1 MGNWTVVGELGAG
14 KTILSVGKIQE
25 FLNDG
30 KRVASNLDLY
40 LEHLLPYWSKQT
52 YTRLMDY
59 PQLEELKALG
69 FGSDSKREKTFGLL
83 ALDELSMWLNSHNWN
98 AKGRDEFIVFQ
109 RHIRK
114 RHWHTLFI
122 AQDVESIDKQ
132 ARNALVER
140 VVRAGRTDRIKFPIF
155 GSILRLFGFEG
166 NLPQWHIG
174 EVHYGK
180 DPKSKIQD
188 RWKYHGQSLW
198 NAYNTDQEFFPG
210 PRCEIWE
217 SYSREPRLTIDQ
229 DQKGN
234 QQVTATHYTDL
245 FEVEIEGCYTVL
257 SPWHTKGRYLTWQ
270 EKYKKTVTF
279 VILLVVAI
287 FAIFALIYSWQTKPK
302 TLICKKPDS
311 YIFEGKHATISVK
324 GIVSRWPV
332 KDNKII
338 TKNACYTLESKQ

>member
-1 MGNWTVVGELGAG
+1 MGNWTVTGELGAG

-25 FLNDG
+25 FLNEG
-30 KRVASNLDLY
+30 KRVASNLDLF
-40 LEHLLPYWSKQT
+40 LEYLLPYWSKQT

-59 PQLEELKALG
+59 PQLEELEALG

-122 AQDVESIDKQ
+122 AQDIESIDKQ

-140 VVRAGRTDRIKFPIF
+140 VVRAGRTDRIKLPLL
-155 GSILRLFGFEG
+155 GNILRLFGFQG

-180 DPKSKIQD
+180 DPKSKIQE

-198 NAYNTDQEFFPG
+198 NAYNTDQHFYPG
-210 PRCEIWE
+210 TRVEIWE
-217 SYSREPRLTIDQ
+217 SYSKNLP
-229 DQKGN
+229 
-234 QQVTATHYTDL
+234 HTDK
-245 FEVEIEGCYTVL
+245 FEVEIEGCYSVL
-257 SPWHTKGRYLTWQ
+257 SPWHIKGRYMTWA
-270 EKYKKTVTF
+270 EKNKGTF
-279 VILLVVAI
+279 TAFIFVASAV
-287 FAIFALIYSWQTKPK
+287 FAITSLFYAWQTKPK
-302 TLICKKPDS
+302 TLICSKPDS
-311 YIFEGKHATISVK
+311 YIIEGKHATISVK

-332 KDNKII
+332 QDNKII
-338 TKNACYTLESKQ
+338 TKKACYTLEPKK